1 MGVAGRT
8 RRGPTVTSYH
18 VQLSDGQEFT
28 VIADAAQRRSAAERS
43 TTTVSLHDAARAA
56 REKADVSLGPR
67 DHQMALA
74 LAAAVRAEENRVL
87 LGLIEPAN
95 PAPPPWSEVS
105 KPITGEGPMAE
116 LEHGVLT
123 AFISTVGRV

>member
-1 MGVAGRT
+1 M
-8 RRGPTVTSYH
+8 TSYH

-56 REKADVSLGPR
+56 RKKADVSLGPP
-67 DHQMALA
+67 DHQIALT
-74 LAAAVRAEENRVL
+74 LVAAMRAKENPVL

-105 KPITGEGPMAE
+105 EPGTGKGPI
-116 LEHGVLT
+116 
-123 AFISTVGRV
+123 F

>member
-1 MGVAGRT
+1 MGVARRT

-56 REKADVSLGPR
+56 RKKADVSLGPP
-67 DHQMALA
+67 DHQIALT
-74 LAAAVRAEENRVL
+74 LVAAMRAKENPVL

-105 KPITGEGPMAE
+105 EPGTGKGPI
-116 LEHGVLT
+116 
-123 AFISTVGRV
+123 F